1 MCFFVVDVYIFFL
14 IVLSISLPVG
24 CGRRAISH
32 ESAAAAASSPPFLP
46 RNDKTRPLVICQ
58 TAAADSTRISLRQS
72 LHTLYTFSLSFIHFV
87 HILCTFLLDTALYI
101 RTAAFRACCRRS
113 SEHVFCRL
121 PRLASKES
129 GCDLGLMNASI
140 NHAGGVGFFCGG
152 RRKIFPKFI
161 TPKTQIH
168 NANKFIMA
176 HSALTA
182 MCVCVCISQCL
193 PWKARNMQRVCTA
206 GYKWLAQISTIDISG
221 RQADDLFKSRQ
232 SLFFTPIAKSL
243 TPLAFFAVAM
253 FF

>member
-72 LHTLYTFSLSFIHFV
+72 LHTLYTFSLHFV
-87 HILCTFLLDTALYI
+87 YILCTFYVHFFWIQRLSIWA
-101 RTAAFRACCRRS
+101 AAFRARCRRS

-121 PRLASKES
+121 PRLKQRIGVWFGFDE
-129 GCDLGLMNASI
+129 CI
-140 NHAGGVGFFCGG
+140 NKSCRRRRLFCGG

-182 MCVCVCISQCL
+182 MCVCVFLNVCL
-193 PWKARNMQRVCTA
+193 GRRGICSVYVQR
-206 GYKWLAQISTIDISG
+206 DIN
-221 RQADDLFKSRQ
+221 D
-232 SLFFTPIAKSL
+232 
-243 TPLAFFAVAM
+243 
-253 FF
+253 